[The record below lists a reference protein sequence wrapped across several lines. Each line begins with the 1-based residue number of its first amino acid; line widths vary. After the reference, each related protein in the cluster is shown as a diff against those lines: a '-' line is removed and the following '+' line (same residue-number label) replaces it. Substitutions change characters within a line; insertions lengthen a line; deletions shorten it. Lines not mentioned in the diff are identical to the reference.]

1 MLKVNERQLRI
12 AYQNQSEKNDR
23 VELFSLIII
32 IIEVRS
38 ETDEEEMKN
47 IENLESMGYRN
58 GEKFT

>member
-12 AYQNQSEKNDR
+12 DYQNQSEKNDR